1 MDWYL
6 IEARSIWW
14 LSWSPVF
21 VNLWLHRYIEWT
33 IKQSN
38 WGPVF
43 FLLGM
48 IYGHFDT
55 DTTNIDNIDTITE
68 EDISKKPDRI
78 NVWIAIVT
86 PINKV
91 IELLDQIEAAR
102 KV

>member
-1 MDWYL
+1 
-6 IEARSIWW
+6 
-14 LSWSPVF
+14 
-21 VNLWLHRYIEWT
+21 
-33 IKQSN
+33 
-38 WGPVF
+38 
-43 FLLGM
+43 M